1 MNIPFRLIAWSI
13 SERKIKKLT
22 KRYQKLKVVYYSK
35 TENETIGNIV

>member
-13 SERKIKKLT
+13 SECKIKKLT
-22 KRYQKLKVVYYSK
+22 KRDQKIKVVHYSK